1 VPISFDGQVVVITG
15 AGGGLGRAYAM
26 ELARRGAAVVVN
38 DVAGLHRSTAPA
50 ADLVVA
56 EIQAS
61 GGDAVASYDSVATPD
76 GGRGIIEIALQRFG
90 TVDAVIHN
98 AGVWRHC
105 FYGEMTAEQLDPVLD
120 VHLRGAFFVT
130 RPAWSI
136 MQQKGYGRIVLTSSN
151 AGAFGREKGSNY
163 VAAKAGI
170 LGLGRALALEGAQCG
185 IRCNC
190 ILPIAPFHKQR
201 PDPEI
206 MQRVINTGLPSN
218 AAPELVAPMV
228 AYLASSACRV
238 SGEAFSAGGG
248 RFARVFL
255 GVTSGWLSPP
265 DQSATA
271 EDVEEHLDEIEDPD
285 GYVVPGSA
293 WDELRLI
300 ELAYR
305 RHALPS

>member
-1 VPISFDGQVVVITG
+1 MRISFDGQVAVITG
-15 AGGGLGRAYAM
+15 GGGGLGRAYAI

-38 DVAGLHRSTAPA
+38 DLGGLDGSAEPA

-56 EIQAS
+56 EIQAA

-76 GGRGIIEIALQRFG
+76 GGRGIIETALQRFG
-90 TVDAVIHN
+90 TVDALIHN

-105 FYGEMTAEQLDPVLD
+105 FYDEMTAEQLDPVLD
-120 VHLRGAFFVT
+120 VHLRGAFFLT
-130 RPAWSI
+130 QPAWSS
-136 MQQKGYGRIVLTSSN
+136 MSRKGYGRIVLTGSN
-151 AGAFGREKGSNY
+151 AGAFGRVKGSNY

-170 LGLGRALALEGAQCG
+170 LGLGRALALEGAENG

-201 PDPEI
+201 PEPEI
-206 MQRVINTGLPSN
+206 MQQVTNTGLSPN
-218 AAPELVAPMV
+218 ATPELVAPMV

-248 RFARVFL
+248 RFARVFI
-255 GVTSGWLSPP
+255 GVANGWLGPQ
-265 DQSATA
+265 DHSATA
-271 EDVEEHLDEIEDPD
+271 EDIDEHLDEIEDLD
-285 GYVVPGSA
+285 GYLVPGSA

-300 ELAYR
+300 GLAYQR
-305 RHALPS
+305 QPGSS